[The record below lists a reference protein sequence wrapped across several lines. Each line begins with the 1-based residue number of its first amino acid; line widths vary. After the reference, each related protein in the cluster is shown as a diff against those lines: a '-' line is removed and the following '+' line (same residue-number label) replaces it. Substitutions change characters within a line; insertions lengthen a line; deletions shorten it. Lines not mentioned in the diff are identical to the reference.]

1 MGIPSWWRW
10 MFRSLDVFRPEP
22 GAPVIRSGTF
32 QHCWCW
38 TDPSRYNSFR
48 IEYGMFFYINMLKC
62 HSFTDVHYG
71 NVLNRYFH
79 KIHIYITL
87 KKSHYGR
94 MIQLCVLLQCN
105 LEPFWFLLISI
116 WDMEQPKQEP
126 DANTKRFT
134 GNLFFLLQIICHC
147 FFVAII
153 RWNKSFFIIMWKSGE
168 ELSRN
173 CGRHISRKVLFGTF
187 SGTICINI
195 GTKSRSVQFCACTGA
210 HSACFTSKKNRN
222 YYW

>member
-10 MFRSLDVFRPEP
+10 MWIARRCSRHLEKSRWRRHPRSGAHPPPGASDTEGRRGLCPHRITCLFSWEFRPGGDECSGLLTFFRPEP
-22 GAPVIRSGTF
+22 GAPAIRSGTF

-48 IEYGMFFYINMLKC
+48 IEYSIFFYINILRC

-87 KKSHYGR
+87 KKSYYGR

-116 WDMEQPKQEP
+116 WDMEQSKQEP

-134 GNLFFLLQIICHC
+134 GNLFFLLQIICQC
-147 FFVAII
+147 F
-153 RWNKSFFIIMWKSGE
+153 
-168 ELSRN
+168 LS
-173 CGRHISRKVLFGTF
+173 L
-187 SGTICINI
+187 
-195 GTKSRSVQFCACTGA
+195 
-210 HSACFTSKKNRN
+210 
-222 YYW
+222 